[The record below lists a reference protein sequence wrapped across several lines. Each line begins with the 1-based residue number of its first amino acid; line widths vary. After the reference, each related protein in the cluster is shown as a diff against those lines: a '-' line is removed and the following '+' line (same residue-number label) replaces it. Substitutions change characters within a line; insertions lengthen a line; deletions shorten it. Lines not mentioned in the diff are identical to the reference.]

1 MAPTQLSIVLERLL
15 NELGIADLSTFEA
28 VLMHDTGA
36 VLDAIRSTAA
46 AAEAGAAAYASSATS
61 NVVVPPGSTATAD
74 VISARHIYAAQG
86 QHLPHSRQHRR
97 AKHANVSDIHAAASS
112 ASAEVLLRQELEE
125 KLRSQTKELASEQR
139 SANAMKKAL
148 ASARVELAAAQELRR
163 SDCDNLRRAQQAA
176 KRDIKAAERMA
187 DQANHA
193 ARAEC
198 EWRIGEMR
206 AKMQAELREQLDA
219 LQISMEAEARRADAA
234 EAERSRLY
242 DKMEGIMRT
251 REGLIDAL
259 AEAQRK
265 REYSDC

>member
-1 MAPTQLSIVLERLL
+1 MLEGLL
-15 NELGIADLSTFEA
+15 NELGTADLSTLEA
-28 VLMHDTGA
+28 MLKHDTGA

-61 NVVVPPGSTATAD
+61 NVVVSPGSTATAG
-74 VISARHIYAAQG
+74 VISVQHKGSFSRTLVSTDAQTTLKG
-86 QHLPHSRQHRR
+86 
-97 AKHANVSDIHAAASS
+97 SDIHAAASS
-112 ASAEVLLRQELEE
+112 ATAEMLLRQELEE

-148 ASARVELAAAQELRR
+148 ASARDELAAAQELRR
-163 SDCDNLRRAQQAA
+163 SDSDNLRTAQQAA

-242 DKMEGIMRT
+242 DKMEGIICARD
-251 REGLIDAL
+251 RG
-259 AEAQRK
+259 
-265 REYSDC
+265 

>member
-1 MAPTQLSIVLERLL
+1 MSPS
-15 NELGIADLSTFEA
+15 
-28 VLMHDTGA
+28 
-36 VLDAIRSTAA
+36 STAKL
-46 AAEAGAAAYASSATS
+46 T
-61 NVVVPPGSTATAD
+61 D
-74 VISARHIYAAQG
+74 VISAQHKGSISRTLVSTDAQTTLQG
-86 QHLPHSRQHRR
+86 
-97 AKHANVSDIHAAASS
+97 SDIHAAARS
-112 ASAEVLLRQELEE
+112 ASAEMLLRQELEE

-148 ASARVELAAAQELRR
+148 ASARDELAAAQELRR

-242 DKMEGIMRT
+242 DKMEEIMRT

>member
-15 NELGIADLSTFEA
+15 NELGIANLSMFEA

-61 NVVVPPGSTATAD
+61 NVVVSPGSTATAG
-74 VISARHIYAAQG
+74 VISVQHKGSFSRTLVSTDAQTTLKG
-86 QHLPHSRQHRR
+86 
-97 AKHANVSDIHAAASS
+97 SDIHAAASS
-112 ASAEVLLRQELEE
+112 ATAEMLLRQELEE

-139 SANAMKKAL
+139 SASAVKKAL
-148 ASARVELAAAQELRR
+148 ASARAELAAAQERRR
-163 SDCDNLRRAQQAA
+163 SDRDNLRTAQQAA

-187 DQANHA
+187 DEAKH

-234 EAERSRLY
+234 EAGR
-242 DKMEGIMRT
+242 GQCCTT
-251 REGLIDAL
+251 RWRGLCT
-259 AEAQRK
+259 RV
-265 REYSDC
+265 RG

>member
-1 MAPTQLSIVLERLL
+1 M
-15 NELGIADLSTFEA
+15 
-28 VLMHDTGA
+28 
-36 VLDAIRSTAA
+36 
-46 AAEAGAAAYASSATS
+46 
-61 NVVVPPGSTATAD
+61 
-74 VISARHIYAAQG
+74 
-86 QHLPHSRQHRR
+86 
-97 AKHANVSDIHAAASS
+97 
-112 ASAEVLLRQELEE
+112 LLRQELEE

-148 ASARVELAAAQELRR
+148 ASARDELAAAQELRR
-163 SDCDNLRRAQQAA
+163 SDCDNLRTAQQAA

-265 REYSDC
+265 REQVIVKRYT

>member
-1 MAPTQLSIVLERLL
+1 M
-15 NELGIADLSTFEA
+15 
-28 VLMHDTGA
+28 
-36 VLDAIRSTAA
+36 
-46 AAEAGAAAYASSATS
+46 
-61 NVVVPPGSTATAD
+61 
-74 VISARHIYAAQG
+74 
-86 QHLPHSRQHRR
+86 
-97 AKHANVSDIHAAASS
+97 
-112 ASAEVLLRQELEE
+112 LLRQELEE

-148 ASARVELAAAQELRR
+148 ASARDELAAAQELRR
-163 SDCDNLRRAQQAA
+163 SDCDNLRTAQQAA

-206 AKMQAELREQLDA
+206 AKIQAELREQLDA

-265 REYSDC
+265 REQVIVKRYT

>member
-1 MAPTQLSIVLERLL
+1 MQPRVVRVLS
-15 NELGIADLSTFEA
+15 
-28 VLMHDTGA
+28 
-36 VLDAIRSTAA
+36 
-46 AAEAGAAAYASSATS
+46 
-61 NVVVPPGSTATAD
+61 
-74 VISARHIYAAQG
+74 
-86 QHLPHSRQHRR
+86 
-97 AKHANVSDIHAAASS
+97 
-112 ASAEVLLRQELEE
+112 EVLLRQELEE
-125 KLRSQTKELASEQR
+125 KLRSHAKDLASEQR

-148 ASARVELAAAQELRR
+148 ASARDELAAAQELRR

-242 DKMEGIMRT
+242 DKMEGIICA
-251 REGLIDAL
+251 RERG
-259 AEAQRK
+259 
-265 REYSDC
+265 

>member
-1 MAPTQLSIVLERLL
+1 M
-15 NELGIADLSTFEA
+15 
-28 VLMHDTGA
+28 
-36 VLDAIRSTAA
+36 
-46 AAEAGAAAYASSATS
+46 
-61 NVVVPPGSTATAD
+61 
-74 VISARHIYAAQG
+74 
-86 QHLPHSRQHRR
+86 
-97 AKHANVSDIHAAASS
+97 
-112 ASAEVLLRQELEE
+112 LLRQELEE

-139 SANAMKKAL
+139 SASAVKKAL
-148 ASARVELAAAQELRR
+148 ASARAELAAAQELRR
-163 SDCDNLRRAQQAA
+163 SDRDNLRTAQLAV

-265 REYSDC
+265 REQVIVKRYT

>member
-1 MAPTQLSIVLERLL
+1 MAPTQLSIVLERML

-36 VLDAIRSTAA
+36 VVDAVRSTAA

-61 NVVVPPGSTATAD
+61 NVVVSPGSTATAG
-74 VISARHIYAAQG
+74 VISVQHKGSFSRTLVSTDAQTTLKG
-86 QHLPHSRQHRR
+86 
-97 AKHANVSDIHAAASS
+97 SDIHAAASS
-112 ASAEVLLRQELEE
+112 ATAEMLLRQELEE

-148 ASARVELAAAQELRR
+148 ASARDELAAAQELRR

-242 DKMEGIMRT
+242 DKMEEIMRT

>member
-1 MAPTQLSIVLERLL
+1 M
-15 NELGIADLSTFEA
+15 
-28 VLMHDTGA
+28 
-36 VLDAIRSTAA
+36 
-46 AAEAGAAAYASSATS
+46 
-61 NVVVPPGSTATAD
+61 
-74 VISARHIYAAQG
+74 
-86 QHLPHSRQHRR
+86 
-97 AKHANVSDIHAAASS
+97 
-112 ASAEVLLRQELEE
+112 
-125 KLRSQTKELASEQR
+125 RSQTKELASEQR
-139 SANAMKKAL
+139 SASAVKKAL
-148 ASARVELAAAQELRR
+148 ASARAELAAAQERRR
-163 SDCDNLRRAQQAA
+163 SDRDNLRTAQQAA

-187 DQANHA
+187 DEVTHA
-193 ARAEC
+193 ARADF

>member
-1 MAPTQLSIVLERLL
+1 M
-15 NELGIADLSTFEA
+15 
-28 VLMHDTGA
+28 
-36 VLDAIRSTAA
+36 
-46 AAEAGAAAYASSATS
+46 
-61 NVVVPPGSTATAD
+61 
-74 VISARHIYAAQG
+74 
-86 QHLPHSRQHRR
+86 
-97 AKHANVSDIHAAASS
+97 
-112 ASAEVLLRQELEE
+112 LLRQELEE

-148 ASARVELAAAQELRR
+148 ASARDELAAAQELRR
-163 SDCDNLRRAQQAA
+163 SDSDNLRTAQQAA
-176 KRDIKAAERMA
+176 KRDIKVAERMA
-187 DQANHA
+187 DEVTHA
-193 ARAEC
+193 ARADF

-219 LQISMEAEARRADAA
+219 LQISIEAEARRADAA

-265 REYSDC
+265 REQVIVKRYT